1 MLDCSTFIYHLPS
14 TAALHHHLLLN
25 IAGHLLNHHSL
36 VHGVLSVNMNNDK
49 THLAGEDIDYPK
61 QVKQEV
67 NVLTRVN
74 TPTYALLIH
83 ITIMSTLLHWILNP
97 AFSASILNRC
107 IFLEGW

>member
-1 MLDCSTFIYHLPS
+1 MIGDAGLFDLHLPS

-67 NVLTRVN
+67 NVN

-83 ITIMSTLLHWILNP
+83 ITIMPTLLHWILNP
-97 AFSASILNRC
+97 AFSVSTKIYLSGA
-107 IFLEGW
+107 

>member
-1 MLDCSTFIYHLPS
+1 MIGDAGLFDLHLPS

-67 NVLTRVN
+67 NVLCFDTRVN

-83 ITIMSTLLHWILNP
+83 ITIMSTLLHWILN
-97 AFSASILNRC
+97 RC
-107 IFLEGW
+107 IFLEGWLAIL